1 MIKKDEAS
9 TPMPSDSIR
18 VLDCKKKPKT
28 FTKNVI
34 TSDILI
40 IDLLSGTDYE
50 EAEQIIKI
58 LRQPRTEENNKPQ
71 ALIMIS
77 PIFTWA
83 NTNRAGGV
91 LTDADFS
98 KRVPFP
104 KYQQAKHLEN
114 LAMSATK
121 FHKNL
126 RVHIVCSGLPYGNG
140 EANDGFYEFFRRAWI
155 SLHPDLAALP
165 VIGNGKNCLPTI
177 HVKDLARFVVSLTD
191 ETARK
196 IQK

>member
-1 MIKKDEAS
+1 M
-9 TPMPSDSIR
+9 
-18 VLDCKKKPKT
+18 
-28 FTKNVI
+28 
-34 TSDILI
+34 SDILI
-40 IDLLSGTDYE
+40 IDLLSGTDFE

-58 LRQPRTEENNKPQ
+58 LRQPRTEENNKSQ
-71 ALIMIS
+71 VLIIIS

-83 NTNRAGGV
+83 NTNRGGQT
-91 LTDADFS
+91 LTDADFA

-121 FHKNL
+121 FHKKL
-126 RVHIVCSGLPYGNG
+126 RVHIVCSGLPFGNG

-165 VIGNGKNCLPTI
+165 VIGNGKNFLPTI
-177 HVKDLARFVVSLTD
+177 HVKDLARFVVFLTD
-191 ETARK
+191 ETAKK
-196 IQK
+196 IQKQYLIAVDCCQESQQA